1 MKKNE
6 TGSAAPE
13 IDDVFVSG
21 EEVITEDDFSADYT
35 AMLVFERNAESNDAL
50 IEAKM
55 PKDEIVEDSIAM
67 LESNETSNEDVAA
80 WLGRESYPDIISD
93 GVLEAVILILK
104 GKKGFPDALKLLDQ
118 EMVLDSQ
125 AKDYIQAASVELQK
139 KNPDVRGLASD
150 LLKMLSEDRRRG
162 SRSYLRS
169 WLSFGASKQ
178 MVDEY
183 EKADRLGRAAL
194 FSRLSPYG
202 YEKANEAAR
211 LEIASW
217 PEGAFPSW
225 PDPNIVDTRGALFLM
240 YTYGSRHKAVAQPL
254 IDFAGMEIWN
264 RISRYAISVI
274 KSSFPTYYAN
284 SEYRGD
290 LENAC
295 MAMVYEKAEAYNP
308 LYAPITYY
316 NRYFMPAVR
325 NEIAAICP
333 GMSLTSHYVE
343 AQKRIRRAQN
353 ILKQQGIEPTVDAIY
368 LIDGALSRKAIADN
382 LRMMETNVIASLDSE
397 DAAEVAANTPTPDV
411 AVIRK
416 EEQAA
421 AAKLIRSVFVLG
433 YRYDA
438 AGCFL
443 GVPKFANEDAKKK
456 YFRDLK
462 FMYRIAVEI
471 SDRIDDDKKEKKE
484 EICRK
489 IKLVRRTR
497 TEDGREIITPLLDV
511 YNRLR
516 KETQKLLQNAAL
528 SGDFGPDIKAQ
539 YGKALSNGGGYIDFG
554 SSDFRS
560 VANTEVSR
568 SELTSAHLDGS
579 KLVSTVPT
587 ATSGYVPMGSSEG
600 VKRII
605 RQETRE
611 NYLKR
616 KEREAQDTVR

>member
-1 MKKNE
+1 MKKSDI
-6 TGSAAPE
+6 GSAAPGIE
-13 IDDVFVSG
+13 DAIISG
-21 EEVITEDDFSADYT
+21 EEVISEDDFSADYT
-35 AMLVFERNAESNDAL
+35 EMLIFERNAESNDTE

-55 PKDEIVEDSIAM
+55 PKDEILEDSIKM
-67 LESNETSNEDVAA
+67 LETDEATNNAVAA

-93 GVLEAVILILK
+93 GVLEAVILMLK
-104 GKKGFPDALKLLDQ
+104 GKEGYPDALRLLDQ
-118 EMVLDSQ
+118 ELVLDSQ
-125 AKDYIQAASVELQK
+125 ADGYIQAAKMELQK

-150 LLKMLSEDRRRG
+150 LLKRLSDDRRRG

-169 WLSFGASKQ
+169 WLSYGASKQ
-178 MVDEY
+178 MASDY
-183 EKADRLGRAAL
+183 EKADRLGRAVL
-194 FSRLSPYG
+194 LGRLSPYG

-211 LEIASW
+211 MEIALW

-240 YTYGSRHKAVAQPL
+240 YTYGARNKAMAQPL
-254 IDFAGMEIWN
+254 VNFAGMEIWD

-284 SEYRGD
+284 SDYRGD

-353 ILKQQGIEPTVDAIY
+353 ILKQQGIEPTVEAIY
-368 LIDGALSRKAIADN
+368 SVDGALSRKAIADN

-497 TEDGREIITPLLDV
+497 TEDGKEVITPLLDV
-511 YNRLR
+511 YNKLR

-560 VANTEVSR
+560 VANTEISR
-568 SELTSAHLDGS
+568 TELSSAQLEGTE
-579 KLVSTVPT
+579 LIPT
-587 ATSGYVPMGSSEG
+587 ATAGYVPMGRDG
-600 VKRII
+600 KHIII
-605 RQETRE
+605 RQETRQDF
-611 NYLKR
+611 LKR
-616 KEREAQDTVR
+616 KEKEAQDPAR